1 MAGYWQDARA
11 SADSFRD
18 GWFRTGDLGEWHESG
33 HLRISGRL
41 KELIIVGGS
50 NVLPGEVEHALA
62 GVDGVDELAAAGV
75 ADPDRGEIVAA
86 YVVAQPGTDP
96 AALEAA
102 LRERAERELASY
114 KRPRSYRFLRELP
127 RNAMGKLDRRRLD

>member
-1 MAGYWQDARA
+1 MSIFKRTQQTTAHLFADEGARVA
-11 SADSFRD
+11 V
-18 GWFRTGDLGEWHESG
+18 TDL
-33 HLRISGRL
+33 
-41 KELIIVGGS
+41 
-50 NVLPGEVEHALA
+50 
-62 GVDGVDELAAAGV
+62 ELAAAGV
-75 ADPDRGEIVAA
+75 VDPDRGEIVAA